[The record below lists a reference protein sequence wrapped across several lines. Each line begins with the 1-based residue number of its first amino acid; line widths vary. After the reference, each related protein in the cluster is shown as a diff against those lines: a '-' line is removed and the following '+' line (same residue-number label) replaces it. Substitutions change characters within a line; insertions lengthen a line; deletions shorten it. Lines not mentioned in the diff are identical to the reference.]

1 MRLILHV
8 QQLVGYIFE
17 CFATFAFPQL
27 NPILYK
33 YDMKKCVSDLSR
45 LAFFHEQR
53 QMPLRRHQICK
64 KRVVTTQ
71 RVLYSTCSPCLK
83 ECKINTPRVSGYNV
97 RRTRHEGTAEGKFTY
112 SCFRF
117 QDNDT
122 ASMHDAAGSGTG
134 RDKMQ

>member
-33 YDMKKCVSDLSR
+33 HDMKKRVSDLSR

-53 QMPLRRHQICK
+53 QMPLRRHQIWK
-64 KRVVTTQ
+64 KKG
-71 RVLYSTCSPCLK
+71 CSRRGAFYTVP
-83 ECKINTPRVSGYNV
+83 V
-97 RRTRHEGTAEGKFTY
+97 RRV
-112 SCFRF
+112 
-117 QDNDT
+117 
-122 ASMHDAAGSGTG
+122 
-134 RDKMQ
+134 